1 MVIDPF
7 SFDTRL
13 ARQSG
18 AQLVCGV
25 DEAGRGCL
33 AGPVVAAAVV
43 VDIHQTIPLP
53 GVADSKQLTPQKRA
67 ELVPLLKESVVE
79 WAIGV
84 ASWRFIDTHNIR
96 QGALWAMKRAIGMLT
111 EKPQIVV
118 VDGRDMLD
126 IPFRTMPLVKGD
138 AKSYAVAAASI
149 LAKVTRDSL
158 MLRYHRLFPHY
169 RWDKNK
175 GYPTREHRIAL
186 QEVGASPIHRR
197 SFRWKEVKE
206 EG

>member
-1 MVIDPF
+1 MGI
-7 SFDTRL
+7 RL
-13 ARQSG
+13 I
-18 AQLVCGV
+18 CGV

-43 VDIHQTIPLP
+43 VDVDHTIPLI
-53 GVADSKQLTPQKRA
+53 GVTDSKQLSPQKRA

-84 ASWRFIDTHNIR
+84 ASWRFIDANNIR
-96 QGALWAMKRAIGMLT
+96 QGALWAMKRAIGLLN
-111 EKPQIVV
+111 ESPQLVL
-118 VDGRDMLD
+118 VDGRDMLE
-126 IPFRTMPLVKGD
+126 IPFRVMPLVKGD
-138 AKSYAVAAASI
+138 AKSYSVAAASI
-149 LAKVTRDSL
+149 LAKVTRDTL

-175 GYPTREHRIAL
+175 GYPTREHRMAL

-197 SFRWKEVKE
+197 SFRWREVRE